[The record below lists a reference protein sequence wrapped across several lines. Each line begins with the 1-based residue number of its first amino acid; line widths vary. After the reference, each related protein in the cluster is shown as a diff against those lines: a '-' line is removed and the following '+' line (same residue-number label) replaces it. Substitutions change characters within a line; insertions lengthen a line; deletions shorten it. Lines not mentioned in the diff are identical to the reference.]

1 MLNCSGAIPPNTSV
15 VVCPTSIHL
24 SYVQTH
30 LRSDMITSAQNVN
43 HILKLGAYTGEV
55 SPKMLTDMSVGT
67 VLVGHSERRHVY
79 NESLD
84 TIKAKVAVSLEEGLK
99 VILCVGETLEQRE
112 AGNTMDVVG
121 EQIETALAGVGAV
134 SAATVIVA
142 YEPVW
147 AIGTGKT
154 ATPELAQEVHV
165 QIRAT
170 TTMFLDDEAHC
181 CQREFRSEK
190 ECCWLPPG
198 CVTMFMFIVTV
209 FGYGLGV
216 MLSTILF
223 WTIDFIQK
231 E

>member
-165 QIRAT
+165 QIRAKLAAIVGDEGANISIIYGGSVKGANAKQIGS
-170 TTMFLDDEAHC
+170 MEDIDGFLIGGA
-181 CQREFRSEK
+181 SLK
-190 ECCWLPPG
+190 P
-198 CVTMFMFIVTV
+198 
-209 FGYGLGV
+209 
-216 MLSTILF
+216 
-223 WTIDFIQK
+223 DFLNCIAASPYAL
-231 E
+231 

>member
-1 MLNCSGAIPPNTSV
+1 MIYFLFLYDPGADPLSPSPPPLGVGEEEEGGGGGGAEKAYESAVATPAQAEHDPIIASV
-15 VVCPTSIHL
+15 VVC
-24 SYVQTH
+24 
-30 LRSDMITSAQNVN
+30 
-43 HILKLGAYTGEV
+43 G
-55 SPKMLTDMSVGT
+55 
-67 VLVGHSERRHVY
+67 
-79 NESLD
+79 
-84 TIKAKVAVSLEEGLK
+84 LE
-99 VILCVGETLEQRE
+99 
-112 AGNTMDVVG
+112 
-121 EQIETALAGVGAV
+121 
-134 SAATVIVA
+134 
-142 YEPVW
+142 
-147 AIGTGKT
+147 
-154 ATPELAQEVHV
+154 
-165 QIRAT
+165 IRADIGGA